1 MLQEALGL
9 IETKRLRGES
19 SAVALNAF
27 AALCLIDVDRLS
39 GAPQRQALRTAN
51 RACAKALR
59 CSQDGGPWLPEALR
73 LHGTLAWLSG
83 ATKAADRRWR
93 QSLAT
98 AERLGMV
105 NERARTLL
113 EMGIRYNDSG
123 LVDEATGVFVQTGI
137 RVDLAFSLYA
147 RARMASD
154 AGADVRSTLQRYD
167 QAIAMLAEVK
177 VEYTLGVACRQ
188 RARLH
193 EQVGR
198 LDLARTDLAQAQRCF
213 AAVGAAV
220 EQAEVEQKAIALG

>member
-1 MLQEALGL
+1 
-9 IETKRLRGES
+9 
-19 SAVALNAF
+19 
-27 AALCLIDVDRLS
+27 
-39 GAPQRQALRTAN
+39 
-51 RACAKALR
+51 
-59 CSQDGGPWLPEALR
+59 
-73 LHGTLAWLSG
+73 TLAWLSG
-83 ATKAADRRWR
+83 ASKAADRRWR

-113 EMGIRYNDSG
+113 EMGIRHNDAG
-123 LVDEATGVFVQTGI
+123 LVDEATGVFVQTGT

-154 AGADVRSTLQRYD
+154 ADADVRSTLQRYD

-177 VEYTLGVACRQ
+177 VEYTLGGACRQ

-220 EQAEVEQKAIALG
+220 EQAEVEQQAIALESREMPGVMPLSGSPRPPGPCPDTSA